1 MMLFKT
7 AIASILCHQL
17 QAFQQPAFQQPSSPQ
32 SYSTTTSTTS
42 TTTSSSSSAT
52 TTRLC
57 HHHPYSYYCHDHHH
71 HGGRHNIVWNNQPI
85 ISSSFHLSQQQQQ
98 QPWTTRT
105 TTKTMRTR
113 SYTTPPLFSFQTLV
127 DQLSSSSSSDGTTTT
142 TALEGGGR
150 SGSTTSRRQ
159 QGRRHHGRRH
169 GGGCQIVFVG
179 GKGGVGKTTIS
190 SALAVS
196 LASDPTTNVR
206 VLIVSTDPAHSL
218 GDALDEDLHVI
229 PQQQKQQQQHDDHS
243 HYDQIHKVLTDPLTG
258 GRLSACE
265 VDATIALE
273 EFQQNLAAFDIQRLA
288 NVMGVSLSLLESLGL
303 DEFNGLLQNPPPG
316 LDELVALSSVLD
328 QAEEHN
334 NNNEYNVIVV
344 DTAPTGHTLRLL
356 ALPQFLDGFLS
367 KLIQLRMKL
376 AGIASTLQTF
386 LGTNDND
393 EAKQRKEAIDNAVQ
407 RLEIFRSKMTRLRQR
422 LTDDTMTQFVI
433 VTVPTKLGVAESKR
447 LVSELH
453 QQQVR
458 VSDIVINQCVGDDDG
473 GGTSSSS
480 SSSSNDAAAG
490 SLTNYY
496 QRRIQGQEK
505 WIGKLEKAISDVSNS
520 NEYKSNG
527 SDDTPIAITTVP
539 FFDVELVGIP
549 ALAYVGSQIFMDN
562 TNFDHL
568 LQMTNDNN
576 GNNKKKNDPPKV
588 VICGGKGGVGKTTTA
603 SSLAVSMAMKG
614 HKVALI
620 STDPAHSLGDAIDMN
635 LKGGHLVD
643 CPLIGVPATT
653 TTSNNNRQ
661 GSLSV
666 MEIDPT
672 SALNEF
678 KTTVDRLV
686 GTNTKNKEAAGD
698 DGSWTSG
705 IGSTLQEL
713 QEVFDTLPAG
723 TDEVVAL
730 AKIVNIIKN
739 GDFDRIVLDT
749 APTGHTLRMLSTPS
763 FLADL
768 MERLLLISDKI
779 NSNSA
784 IRLFMR
790 STLSTSSATTRTTP
804 QDFETATEQAKSALL
819 KFQFQMYDLEDL
831 FSNPNQ
837 TEFLIVTIAT
847 ELAVRESMRLL
858 NDLTF
863 KAPDMPIKVRNVIIN
878 QVLRHVDNDN
888 DDNDKKQDN
897 HNDDDGSTEIQTFL
911 SHVSTT
917 QAKSILELEDM
928 VSTLPMEE
936 QPIITKVPYLDT
948 EPRGVFGLKV
958 LADTLLR
965 DDKS

>member
-32 SYSTTTSTTS
+32 SYSSSTTTTTS

-57 HHHPYSYYCHDHHH
+57 HHHPYNYYCHH

-85 ISSSFHLSQQQQQ
+85 ISSSFHLSQQQQQQ

-142 TALEGGGR
+142 TALEGG

-159 QGRRHHGRRH
+159 GRHRH

-229 PQQQKQQQQHDDHS
+229 PQQQQKQQNDDHND
-243 HYDQIHKVLTDPLTG
+243 HDYDQIHKVLTDPLTG

-273 EFQQNLAAFDIQRLA
+273 EFQQNLEAFDIQRLA

-334 NNNEYNVIVV
+334 NDNEYNVIVV

-386 LGTNDND
+386 LGTNDN

-458 VSDIVINQCVGDDDG
+458 VSDIVINQCVGGDDDG
-473 GGTSSSS
+473 S
-480 SSSSNDAAAG
+480 SSSSNDAAAAG

-505 WIGKLEKAISDVSNS
+505 WIGKLEEAISDVSNS
-520 NEYKSNG
+520 DEYKSNG

-576 GNNKKKNDPPKV
+576 GSSSSNKKKNDPPKV

-603 SSLAVSMAMKG
+603 SSLAVSMAIKG

-643 CPLIGVPATT
+643 CPLIGVPATTTT

-698 DGSWTSG
+698 DDGSGSGGTSG
-705 IGSTLQEL
+705 IGSTLREL

-790 STLSTSSATTRTTP
+790 STLSSTSSTTP

-863 KAPDMPIKVRNVIIN
+863 EAPDMPIKVRNVIIN
-878 QVLRHVDNDN
+878 QVLRHVDTDN
-888 DDNDKKQDN
+888 DDNEKKDN
-897 HNDDDGSTEIQTFL
+897 DGTTEIQTFL